1 LGFEFAKEKYSGRIK
16 EITLGQGKKA
26 VTVGGESCYPFYN
39 FEGEMPNKPRIA
51 MEIWD
56 MKPEE
61 WPEAALSPFKDV
73 LSDPAAWAKKC
84 VDQYG
89 AEMIVLQLKSTD
101 PNGKDASA
109 DEAVATVKKVL
120 AAIDVPLILWGSAN
134 VEKDEEVLKKIAE
147 QCQGKNLI
155 LGPVEDKNHKGI
167 GASAMGFGHTVIASS
182 PIDVNLAK
190 QCNILLENLGVSTDK
205 IIVDPTT
212 GGLGYGLEYSYSVM
226 ERIRMAAL
234 AQGDDKLQLPLINNI
249 GNEVWK
255 CKEAKLD
262 VAEAPTLGDPE
273 RRAILMEAIG
283 AVAYLMAGSDVLI
296 MRHPESIRLV
306 KSYIDLVYNGGA
318 ASDVAGIQ
326 KQLDTVDVD
335 LLALSPEPDL
345 TIAEEKKAAPAK
357 KEAPPKP
364 PKPEK
369 EAAPAAKKE
378 AAQEPPKKAA
388 EAPAAAAPKAEA
400 APEAPATVATKAD
413 AEAEARAK
421 AEAEARAKV
430 EAEAAQMQAEAEA
443 RQKLAEAE
451 ADARRKNAEARLV
464 KAEKYTPR
472 SVLATTK
479 LPPVLESDV
488 NWRQGTFEEIDG
500 ALAAELKPPALNPT
514 ELRRLQTLA
523 EQLNSNWFGKPEA
536 AAALDVREGMTL
548 QLLKICYAHGL
559 ITRGQ
564 NGQYRLEKSGEVLA
578 WLRGEKIEV

>member
-1 LGFEFAKEKYSGRIK
+1 MGKNRQDKEDTLGFEFAKEKYSGRIK

-430 EAEAAQMQAEAEA
+430 EAEAKAKAEAEA
-443 RQKLAEAE
+443 KAKAEVAAKAKAEAE
-451 ADARRKNAEARLV
+451 AKAKAEAEAQ
-464 KAEKYTPR
+464 KAAAQKAKVEAE
-472 SVLATTK
+472 L
-479 LPPVLESDV
+479 
-488 NWRQGTFEEIDG
+488 EEIRQKR
-500 ALAAELKPPALNPT
+500 AKERAEISAKRASVQKEAVQKTPAAIQKSMVDKMIENLNWIH
-514 ELRRLQTLA
+514 RR
-523 EQLNSNWFGKPEA
+523 
-536 AAALDVREGMTL
+536 
-548 QLLKICYAHGL
+548 H
-559 ITRGQ
+559 
-564 NGQYRLEKSGEVLA
+564 
-578 WLRGEKIEV
+578 